1 MVCDRKRES
10 PEYTSVNSRQA
21 AGINAF
27 STGPQPPSPEK
38 GDPAGC
44 GLTRRVHVERKVR
57 AQRSATAS
65 LIASRIA

>member
-27 STGPQPPSPEK
+27 STGPQPPNSQMLPLNEK
-38 GDPAGC
+38 
-44 GLTRRVHVERKVR
+44 
-57 AQRSATAS
+57 AQGSQGS
-65 LIASRIA
+65 GASRSQVSRTMALISSSV

>member
-27 STGPQPPSPEK
+27 STGPQPPARFFVKAVFSQKKP
-38 GDPAGC
+38 
-44 GLTRRVHVERKVR
+44 GLCKYRGR
-57 AQRSATAS
+57 A
-65 LIASRIA
+65 L

>member
-27 STGPQPPSPEK
+27 STGPQPPARFFVKAAFSQKKPGLRK
-38 GDPAGC
+38 C
-44 GLTRRVHVERKVR
+44 GGR
-57 AQRSATAS
+57 A
-65 LIASRIA
+65 L